1 MPTDHLAVG
10 AIAGPHGVR
19 GQFKVKLFAESPA
32 ALEQYGALQIDGG
45 RALKLTVKS
54 VNSRGLVIVSADGV
68 TSREAAESLRG
79 MLLSMS
85 RASLPDPA
93 EDEHYHADL
102 LGASVFHEDGT
113 SLGVVLAL
121 YNFGAGEIIEVKPPS
136 GASVM
141 LPFARS
147 SVVSIDIPNRRVVL
161 APPAGFLDDD
171 SEDKNWADQ
180 NDE

>member
-1 MPTDHLAVG
+1 MLTDYLAVG

-32 ALEQYGALQIDGG
+32 ALEKYGALQIVDG
-45 RALKLTVKS
+45 RSLKLTVKS
-54 VNSRGLVIVSADGV
+54 LNNKGLVIVSAVGV

-79 MLLSMS
+79 FLLSTP
-85 RASLPDPA
+85 RASLPSTA
-93 EDEHYHADL
+93 EDEFYHADL
-102 LGASVFHEDGT
+102 LGASVFHENGT
-113 SLGVVLAL
+113 RLGVVVAL

-141 LPFARS
+141 LPFVGS
-147 SVVSIDIPNRRVVL
+147 SVVSVDIPNRRVVL
-161 APPAGFLDDD
+161 APPAGFLNDD

-180 NDE
+180 NDK